1 MQENIAIEFFTGTAI
16 SVRSRHTDTVHIQD
30 VFFSIG
36 PVSIVA

>member
-36 PVSIVA
+36 PVSLVA